1 MASYDAPPRPHLPTE
16 DSEDKVSNNKSL
28 WQRKLGTA
36 PLNVDN
42 THLNLLIFGNFI
54 QMEHLFFEADQESLE
69 LRVTS
74 AYLSDIL
81 DDDWTIIK
89 HDHRRLPHIQPT
101 TPWLGFE
108 HDPVTGQP
116 EDRPPVQRNL
126 YDYAKIRGWDMERA
140 WNRYQLREA
149 HPRFV
154 DEQTDPSVVAH
165 QVAAMLQSWLYFG
178 LLEAV
183 TGKMIHTSYL
193 VRPDE
198 SGRPLIYSQ
207 NLAFCLQAWIEESR
221 QQSSSEI
228 KIILENA
235 RDNLLVAAANLTRI
249 YEATDPDMGVR
260 EQIDENY
267 PGFCKLLVMLTPAIV
282 RLTDA
287 VGVASERTI
296 PDSDLRM
303 MSYDAPRE
311 ALDVRNMRLQG
322 RGWCPFLLTYCE
334 ANLHVSVLDWLDGSG
349 KTNAS
354 GGHADCAKSACV
366 RNNIETETYQMQHY
380 RDDCHCSIV
389 KPDFDGI
396 IDAIDRGHIPVF
408 EVHQSP
414 DAVGLTV
421 SSRSSALPGDY
432 IAISHVWVDGLGS
445 TTEEGIFACQ
455 ARRLGDLVARLSL
468 YSGAPIWID
477 SVCIPSSPEH
487 RRKAIGLLRNV
498 YKNAAQVLVVDKIVQ
513 QCPKD
518 MSAEDLAW
526 SLLCSPWMQRLWT
539 YQESYLAAKT
549 VLTLS
554 DSFFALF
561 DSFQDFPEST
571 LPDSIQVVR
580 SSLVPLLR
588 ILRPDVSLQGD
599 TQTSVGEVASAVN
612 WRTTSK
618 AGDEVLAIAAL
629 FNLDSQTLSRIAPT
643 QRLREFF
650 LMVEHLPH
658 DIIFHDSTRMAEP
671 PFRWAPTN
679 LMSRSATMVD
689 TTTKGQNAKC
699 TKAGLICN
707 YLILHLR
714 QDQRGEDGLT
724 WYIFEHTESSWY
736 TIYWDSE
743 YQNNTGSRFN
753 ALICRSVQEG
763 FVLKPEVNIVREGV
777 AVLTGKESPN
787 GLMSQYAG
795 RATMLRYSDE
805 QRLLWPQDKEIIDA
819 EWQEKD
825 LCIT

>member
-1 MASYDAPPRPHLPTE
+1 
-16 DSEDKVSNNKSL
+16 
-28 WQRKLGTA
+28 
-36 PLNVDN
+36 
-42 THLNLLIFGNFI
+42 
-54 QMEHLFFEADQESLE
+54 MEHLFFEADQESIE
-69 LRVTS
+69 DRVTA

-81 DDDWTIIK
+81 EDDWTIIK
-89 HDHRRLPHIQPT
+89 QDFRKLPHVQPT
-101 TPWLGFE
+101 TTWLGFE
-108 HDPVTGQP
+108 HDPVSGQP

-126 YDYAKIRGWDMERA
+126 NDYAKIRGWDIERA
-140 WNRYQLREA
+140 WDRGELRKA
-149 HPRFV
+149 HPRFI
-154 DEQTDPSVVAH
+154 DEQTDPSVIAH
-165 QVAAMLQSWLYFG
+165 QLAAMLQSWLYFG
-178 LLEAV
+178 FLEAI

-207 NLAFCLQAWIEESR
+207 NLAFCLQAWVEESR

-228 KIILENA
+228 EIILENA
-235 RDNLLVAAANLTRI
+235 RDNLLAALANLQRI
-249 YEATDPDMGVR
+249 FGTTDPDLKVR
-260 EQIDENY
+260 EWTDKNY
-267 PGFCKLLVMLTPAIV
+267 PGFCELMVMLTPAII
-282 RLTDA
+282 RLTDV

-303 MSYDAPRE
+303 MAFEAPRE
-311 ALDVRNMRLQG
+311 ALDTRNMRLQG
-322 RGWCPFLLTYCE
+322 RGWCPFLLRYCE

-354 GGHADCAKSACV
+354 GGHADCTKSACV

-396 IDAIDRGHIPVF
+396 IDAIDRGHVPVF
-408 EVHQSP
+408 EVSEGP
-414 DAVGLTV
+414 DSIGLTV

-445 TTEEGIFACQ
+445 TTEDGIFACQ
-455 ARRLGDLVARLSL
+455 ARRLGDLIARLSH

-487 RRKAIGLLRNV
+487 RRKAISLLRNV
-498 YKNAAQVLVVDKIVQ
+498 YRNAAQVLVVDKTVQ
-513 QCPKD
+513 RCQKD
-518 MSAEDLAW
+518 MPAEDLAW
-526 SLLCSPWMQRLWT
+526 SIVCSPWMQRLWT

-549 VLTLS
+549 VLALS

-561 DSFQDFPEST
+561 DSFEDFPEST

-580 SSLVPLLR
+580 SSLVPILR
-588 ILRPDVSLQGD
+588 ILRPDFSLQGD
-599 TQTSVGEVASAVN
+599 TQTCVGEVASAVN

-629 FNLDSQTLSRIAPT
+629 LNLDSQTLSQIAPT

-658 DIIFHDSTRMAEP
+658 DIIFHDSTRMTEP
-671 PFRWAPTN
+671 PFCWAPTT
-679 LMSRSATMVD
+679 LMSRSAINVD

-699 TKAGLICN
+699 TKAGLVCN

-714 QDQRGEDGLT
+714 QEQSGEDDVT
-724 WYIFEHTESSWY
+724 WYTFEHTESSWY
-736 TIYWDSE
+736 AIYWDSV
-743 YQNNTGSRFN
+743 YQNSRGSRFN
-753 ALICRSVQEG
+753 AVICRSIQEG
-763 FVLKPEVNIVREGV
+763 FVLKPEVNVVTEVV
-777 AVLTGKESPN
+777 AILTGKGSPN
-787 GLMSQYAG
+787 ALVCQYAG

-805 QRLLWPQDKEIIDA
+805 ERLLWPQDKEVVDA
-819 EWQEKD
+819 EWQKKD